1 MRICHDAVADRDL
14 PRIGTQVPSDDVEQR
29 RLATARGPEDGE
41 ELAARNGELDTVK
54 RGDSA
59 KLARDS
65 MKTQCDRLGHGWK
78 GTLTPA
84 EARGLGHASPM
95 SAWQN
100 DGNEITGK
108 VLAVAGV
115 FAILALVMGFA
126 IGMFLGRSTAP
137 DLATLAGQAHQS
149 AATLSADLAP
159 AKAAYAAAV
168 PAGKIE
174 DPALYADAQAAI
186 TKVNNRLIALDASFD
201 ALSPGGYGKA
211 LAALAALATAA
222 STPVTPAEF
231 DAAFARA
238 QQALAVLAGT

>member
-1 MRICHDAVADRDL
+1 
-14 PRIGTQVPSDDVEQR
+14 
-29 RLATARGPEDGE
+29 
-41 ELAARNGELDTVK
+41 
-54 RGDSA
+54 
-59 KLARDS
+59 
-65 MKTQCDRLGHGWK
+65 
-78 GTLTPA
+78 
-84 EARGLGHASPM
+84 M

-149 AATLSADLAP
+149 AAALRADLAP
-159 AKAAYAAAV
+159 AKAAYAAGV

-174 DPALYADAQAAI
+174 NPALYADAQAAI
-186 TKVNNRLIALDASFD
+186 TKVNNGLIALDASFD
-201 ALSPGGYGKA
+201 ALSPGGYRQA
-211 LAALAALATAA
+211 LAALAALAAAA